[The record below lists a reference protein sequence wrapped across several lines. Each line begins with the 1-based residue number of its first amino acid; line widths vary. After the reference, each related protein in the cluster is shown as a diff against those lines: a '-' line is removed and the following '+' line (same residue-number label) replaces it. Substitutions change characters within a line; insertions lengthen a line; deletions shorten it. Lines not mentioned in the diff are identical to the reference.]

1 MLKNIAVAER
11 RDISDGLATYQLL
24 LSELSK
30 HPVGELHTVGAVSRN
45 VKLNISGS
53 MVTNNTCNKWTTE
66 CDGVLHIIE
75 ALQTNTS
82 LTELYLIDSIP
93 VIPECS
99 EQSSSVFSKMLQVN
113 GPLKHLVISTSNWY
127 VAKPSEISRRSATA
141 IFFFSIVEG
150 LQCNSTLIYMSLVFY
165 NITAIDPDT
174 AKSLTKMLQVN
185 KTLTHLDLSQNS
197 LSDLGARCI
206 FEGLQHNTTLV
217 MLSLQNNNITATD
230 PDTAKSL
237 TKMLQVNKSL
247 SYLDL
252 SCNQYGHRMT
262 PGVFQA
268 LKHNT
273 ALLHLN
279 LRDTGITDA
288 DAECIGQALKSN
300 NVLQSLNIDTNLS
313 LGDEGG
319 HYILESLLFNTA
331 FKELRVSILD
341 WGAKRA
347 FYIARND
354 TGLPFINVFSSS

>member
-1 MLKNIAVAER
+1 MN
-11 RDISDGLATYQLL
+11 
-24 LSELSK
+24 
-30 HPVGELHTVGAVSRN
+30 
-45 VKLNISGS
+45 
-53 MVTNNTCNKWTTE
+53 
-66 CDGVLHIIE
+66 
-75 ALQTNTS
+75 
-82 LTELYLIDSIP
+82 
-93 VIPECS
+93 
-99 EQSSSVFSKMLQVN
+99 N

-141 IFFFSIVEG
+141 IFFSIVEG